1 MSSLLEEAIVDA
13 NALKE
18 AALKNAEDAI
28 LEKYSAEI
36 KNAVDGLLAEAPE
49 DELGL
54 EEPSLPGMP
63 GEVPE
68 EELPDAPLA
77 ATDGEKLCPCP
88 EEGEEYEVNFKE
100 LAGLMHQEDAVGDL
114 GDREA
119 TRIPRETG
127 IMAEADNED
136 LQLDEDFIAAL
147 LEELEFDHTPQKSGW
162 SNRPDADLDIAADE
176 VMASNAVEELDE
188 DSDETD
194 ADDLKE
200 DSPPEASDADKATQE
215 GATEESENLEE
226 ELGKILNVIETL
238 KGEKETLKTQN
249 DGIKENLTSIETTNN
264 EYKELILKMKD
275 RLSEIN
281 VSNAKLLYTNRVLTS
296 DSLNERQ
303 KNKIVE
309 AISNSRTVEE
319 ARMIF
324 DTLQSAVGTSSRAEP
339 KSLSEAV
346 SRNNSITLPRRR
358 RTEARSDVAV
368 ERMKILAGI
377 SK

>member
-1 MSSLLEEAIVDA
+1 MSSLLEEAIIDA
-13 NALKE
+13 SALKE

-49 DELGL
+49 DELELGDPAA
-54 EEPSLPGMP
+54 EEFPGEP

-68 EELPDAPLA
+68 EELPDATLA

-88 EEGEEYEVNFKE
+88 EEGEEYEVNFDK
-100 LAGLMHQEDAVGDL
+100 LADLMDQEEMAADAGDPM
-114 GDREA
+114 A
-119 TRIPRETG
+119 TPIDRETG
-127 IMAEADNED
+127 IMEEAGDED
-136 LQLDEDFIAAL
+136 LQIDEDFVAAL

-162 SNRPDADLDIAADE
+162 SNRPDTDLDVAEEE
-176 VMASNAVEELDE
+176 VIASNAVEELDE
-188 DSDETD
+188 ETD
-194 ADDLKE
+194 DKQLDEAE
-200 DSPPEASDADKATQE
+200 TEIETEVEVTDSTD
-215 GATEESENLEE
+215 SENLEE
-226 ELGKILNVIETL
+226 ELGKILGVIETL
-238 KGEKETLKTQN
+238 KGEKETLKAQN
-249 DGIKENLTSIETTNN
+249 DDIKENLNSIETTNN

-281 VSNAKLLYTNRVLTS
+281 ISNAKLLYTNRVLTS

-309 AISNSRTVEE
+309 AISNSQTVEE

-324 DTLQSAVGTSSRAEP
+324 DTLQSAVGTASKAEP

-346 SRNNSITLPRRR
+346 SRINSITLPRRQ
-358 RTEARSDVAV
+358 RTGRKSDVAV

>member
-13 NALKE
+13 SALKE
-18 AALKNAEDAI
+18 AALKSAEDAI

-36 KNAVDGLLAEAPE
+36 KSAVDGLLAEAPE
-49 DELGL
+49 DEFG
-54 EEPSLPGMP
+54 EELPDEGLPGEP

-68 EELPDAPLA
+68 EELPDAPMA
-77 ATDGEKLCPCP
+77 ATDGEKLCACP
-88 EEGEEYEVNFKE
+88 EEGEEYSVNFDMLSSMIAQE
-100 LAGLMHQEDAVGDL
+100 EESAGPGEPS
-114 GDREA
+114 A
-119 TRIPRETG
+119 TQIDRETG
-127 IMAEADNED
+127 IMGEVDDED
-136 LQLDEDFIAAL
+136 LQIDEDFVAAL

-162 SNRPDADLDIAADE
+162 SNRPDSDLDVAEEEI
-176 VMASNAVEELDE
+176 VASNAVEELDE
-188 DSDETD
+188 VTDDEQLDETETEVEV
-194 ADDLKE
+194 AD
-200 DSPPEASDADKATQE
+200 
-215 GATEESENLEE
+215 SEKLEE
-226 ELGKILNVIETL
+226 ELGKILRVIETL

-249 DGIKENLTSIETTNN
+249 DDIKENLTSIETTNS

-275 RLSEIN
+275 RLNEIN
-281 VSNAKLLYTNRVLTS
+281 ISNAKLLYTNRVLTS

-324 DTLQSAVGTSSRAEP
+324 DTLQSAVGTASKAEP

-346 SRNNSITLPRRR
+346 SRNNSITLPRRQR
-358 RTEARSDVAV
+358 AERKSDVAI
-368 ERMKILAGI
+368 ERMRILAGI

>member
-1 MSSLLEEAIVDA
+1 MSSLLEEAIIDA
-13 NALKE
+13 SALKE
-18 AALKNAEDAI
+18 AALKSAEDAI

-49 DELGL
+49 DEFGL
-54 EEPSLPGMP
+54 EEEPPGEELPGMP

-88 EEGEEYEVNFKE
+88 EEGEDYEVNFEK
-100 LAGLMHQEDAVGDL
+100 LADLMDQEEAADAPG
-114 GDREA
+114 EQSA
-119 TRIPRETG
+119 TPIDRETG
-127 IMAEADNED
+127 IMEEADDED
-136 LQLDEDFIAAL
+136 LQIDEDFVAAL

-162 SNRPDADLDIAADE
+162 SNRPDSDLDVAEEEII
-176 VMASNAVEELDE
+176 ASNAVEELDE
-188 DSDETD
+188 ETD
-194 ADDLKE
+194 DKQLDEAETEIETEVEVADSTD
-200 DSPPEASDADKATQE
+200 
-215 GATEESENLEE
+215 SENLEE
-226 ELGKILNVIETL
+226 ELGKILSVIETL

-249 DGIKENLTSIETTNN
+249 DDIKENLTSIETTNN

-319 ARMIF
+319 ARMVF
-324 DTLQSAVGTSSRAEP
+324 DTLQSAVGTANKAEP

-358 RTEARSDVAV
+358 TERRSDVAI
-368 ERMKILAGI
+368 ERMRILAGI